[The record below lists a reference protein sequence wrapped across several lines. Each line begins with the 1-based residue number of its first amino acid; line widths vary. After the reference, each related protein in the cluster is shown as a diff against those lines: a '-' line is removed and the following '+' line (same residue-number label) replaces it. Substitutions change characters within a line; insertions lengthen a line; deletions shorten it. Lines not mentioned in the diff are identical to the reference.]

1 MAKVT
6 ELSKAMQ
13 EMASLGISYKVSE
26 ADGMDFIESNRF
38 DIYQHKNG
46 LLEIDTGEVQVPY
59 LKASEI
65 WYELKQ
71 LGIRK

>member
-1 MAKVT
+1 MRKTT
-6 ELSKAMQ
+6 ELAKAMQ
-13 EMASLGISYKVSE
+13 EMASLGIAYRVSE

-46 LLEIDTGEVQVPY
+46 LLEIDTGEAQVSQ
-59 LKASEI
+59 LKANEI